1 MTNITFSYIFDE
13 ELNRIYE
20 CFVNPQ
26 LNSGVVYNNLVTQL
40 KFIKGDRFDE
50 LNSEFSFIWKNYYE
64 IKMIVDDVKN
74 NQNYRTYTN
83 RSFYI
88 DKLSLQIY
96 IKYNFIWDTIQ
107 RKTLLILEIGFNDEF
122 FKDLIKNDF
131 NQSDVLNMCKNVEN
145 YLINITRGLEI
156 RNSFLLNT
164 SIEEIWKIIS
174 DPTIFFSISG
184 KKLIPIFKDKEE
196 SLNSIL
202 EFYDANDKQ
211 ENPTILTQMTVE
223 TLFVT
228 SNYIK
233 LSFITS
239 KKLYMLSHKITF
251 IAKKLDIQKSMFI
264 TSIRILEP
272 CEHKKYLSVV
282 RFWKN
287 IMNNYYNYCESKSKN
302 KKSI

>member
-26 LNSGVVYNNLVTQL
+26 LNSRVVYNNLVTQL

-50 LNSEFSFIWKNYYE
+50 LNSEFSFIWTNYYE

-96 IKYNFIWDTIQ
+96 NFIWDTIQ
-107 RKTLLILEIGFNDEF
+107 QKTLLILEIGFNDEF

-164 SIEEIWKIIS
+164 SIEEIWKTIS
-174 DPTIFFSISG
+174 NPTIFFTISG
-184 KKLIPIFKDKEE
+184 KKLIPLFKDKEV

-202 EFYDANDKQ
+202 EFYDENDKQ

-223 TLFVT
+223 TFFVT

-233 LSFITS
+233 LLFITS

-251 IAKKLDIQKSMFI
+251 MTKKLDIQKSMFI

-272 CEHKKYLSVV
+272 CEHKKYFRSSFLE
-282 RFWKN
+282 K
-287 IMNNYYNYCESKSKN
+287 YNE
-302 KKSI
+302 

>member
-64 IKMIVDDVKN
+64 IKMIVDEVKN
-74 NQNYRTYTN
+74 NENFRTYTN
-83 RSFYI
+83 RSLYI
-88 DKLSLQIY
+88 DKISLQIY
-96 IKYNFIWDTIQ
+96 IKYNFIWETIQ
-107 RKTLLILEIGFNDEF
+107 QKTILIVEIGFTDEF

-164 SIEEIWKIIS
+164 SIEEIWKTIS
-174 DPTIFFSISG
+174 DPTIFFTVSG
-184 KKLIPIFKDKEE
+184 KKLIPIFKDKEI
-196 SLNSIL
+196 SLNSVL

-211 ENPTILTQMTVE
+211 ETPTVLTQMNVD

-251 IAKKLDIQKSMFI
+251 IVKKLDIQKSMFI

-272 CEHKKYLSVV
+272 CEHKRYLSVV